1 MTSAISER
9 VASLSGLK
17 EQLSPRDGVAI
28 LGTPLAIDE
37 TGGGD
42 GEASP
47 PNLATESA
55 PPLSARGR
63 PPNALL
69 RQHSTQLVQTEL
81 AREAAALA
89 ALPSE
94 HAAIMRALVRALPRP
109 SRRPSRMTSD
119 ALSDDPL

>member
-9 VASLSGLK
+9 VTSLSGLK

-47 PNLATESA
+47 PNLATEGA
-55 PPLSARGR
+55 IPLSARGR

-94 HAAIMRALVRALPRP
+94 HAAIMRALVRALLRP
-109 SRRPSRMTSD
+109 
-119 ALSDDPL
+119 L

>member
-9 VASLSGLK
+9 VTSLSGLK

-47 PNLATESA
+47 PNL
-55 PPLSARGR
+55 ARGR

-94 HAAIMRALVRALPRP
+94 HAAIMRALVRALLRP
-109 SRRPSRMTSD
+109 
-119 ALSDDPL
+119 L